1 VRAKNL
7 LYSVEDVRQTV
18 HDSVCLELK
27 PNFYKSPAA
36 QLVKATQLFE
46 RLSLHFKGPFPSST
60 KNRYMLTVINEFS
73 RFPFAFPCSSFD
85 AKTVI
90 SCLNRLFELFGMPA
104 YIHSDRGTAFMSHAF
119 TSYLHRRGV
128 ACSKTSVYNAPANGQ
143 CEQYNGIIWSVVRLA
158 LASRKLTVT
167 QWECVLPDTRSLL
180 CTATNATLH
189 ERLFNYKEAIVLWGF
204 CTELVE
210 FSRSRIF
217 ERHTRSSKYEPLV
230 EEVDVV
236 HVTPNYACVCLS
248 TGRET
253 TVPL

>member
-1 VRAKNL
+1 
-7 LYSVEDVRQTV
+7 
-18 HDSVCLELK
+18 
-27 PNFYKSPAA
+27 
-36 QLVKATQLFE
+36 
-46 RLSLHFKGPFPSST
+46 
-60 KNRYMLTVINEFS
+60 MLTVINEFS